1 MNSKPVDMVED
12 AKTLRERAKKAR
24 TMAQGLPESD
34 RTRLASY
41 AEELDAKAAQLESKL
56 MNER

>member
-1 MNSKPVDMVED
+1 MNSKSVEMVED
-12 AKTLRERAKKAR
+12 ARTLRERAEKAR
-24 TMAQGLPESD
+24 TMGRGLAEPD

-41 AEELDAKAAQLESKL
+41 AEELDAKAAGIESKL